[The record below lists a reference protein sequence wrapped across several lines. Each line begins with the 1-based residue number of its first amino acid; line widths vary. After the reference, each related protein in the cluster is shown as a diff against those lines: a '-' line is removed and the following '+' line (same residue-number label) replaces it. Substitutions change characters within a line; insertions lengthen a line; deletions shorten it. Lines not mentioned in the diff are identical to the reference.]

1 MPRSGDVDPAA
12 DAAGVPEG
20 TGRQLPGKADKFH
33 AKPHVASDPGDGFRP
48 VGKRKKRFK
57 VDKRRTNK
65 DSEGDLL
72 ADFLRLMSLEQ
83 LEKNLFRG
91 QSRDIGSPSVFGG
104 QVLGQALAAARKT
117 VTDRAAHSLHAYFLR
132 AGDIEAPIVYEVDR
146 SRDGR
151 SFTSRRVVAIQH
163 GRPILNLA
171 ASFQREEDG
180 LNHQADMP
188 DVPSPHS
195 LTDSRHYKREV
206 VSKVP
211 EKMRRYLT
219 TQRPFEFRH
228 VAPLDLLKPRKRA
241 AQQFVWFRALG
252 KLPDEP
258 ELHKVLLAYVSD
270 YNLIGTATLPHGISF
285 LQGNVQMA
293 SLDHA
298 MWFHRPAR
306 VDQWLLYALD
316 SPSASGARG
325 LARGQIFTEEGV
337 LVASTAQEG
346 LVRLWPEDE

>member
-1 MPRSGDVDPAA
+1 
-12 DAAGVPEG
+12 
-20 TGRQLPGKADKFH
+20 
-33 AKPHVASDPGDGFRP
+33 
-48 VGKRKKRFK
+48 
-57 VDKRRTNK
+57 
-65 DSEGDLL
+65 
-72 ADFLRLMSLEQ
+72 MSLER
-83 LEKNLFRG
+83 LEDNLFRG
-91 QSRDIGSPSVFGG
+91 QSRDIGSARVFGG
-104 QVLGQALAAARKT
+104 QVLGQALAAAGMT
-117 VTDRAAHSLHAYFLR
+117 VAARAAHSLHAYFLR
-132 AGDIEAPIVYEVDR
+132 AGDVEAPIVYEVDR

-171 ASFQREEDG
+171 ASFQVAEEG
-180 LNHQADMP
+180 LDHQSEMP
-188 DVPSPHS
+188 DVPPPDS
-195 LTDSRHYKREV
+195 LADSRHYKREV

-219 TQRPFEFRH
+219 AQRPFEFRH
-228 VAPLDLLKPRKRA
+228 VAPLDLLKPDKRP
-241 AQQFVWFRALG
+241 AQQCVWFRALG
-252 KLPDEP
+252 QLPDEA

-306 VDQWLLYALD
+306 LDQWLLYALD

-325 LARGQIFTEEGV
+325 LARGQIFTEDGV
-337 LVASTAQEG
+337 LIASTAQEG
-346 LVRLWPEDE
+346 LIRLWPGDD